1 MRNFC
6 GPRSRRLFALS
17 TFAALLAASPS
28 AQADFFLHSW
38 ETHQAG
44 DGGWSFEP
52 SVRIYRSST
61 NFAPDG
67 TPYIPRNLDH
77 FGRTQLD
84 LEGSYGLNRRF
95 TVFGRLS
102 ATQVGWTNLAGGSA
116 SQTALSDSLLGVNFR
131 WLGLESSGMKLD
143 LQATAEIP
151 PYSNDVSQASVL
163 PYLGNGVASYSGGAT
178 LSGSLGTL
186 AEGRLEGSAGAAYVR
201 RMSTFGDALHWNA
214 NLRVERDTQG
224 FLGSVGLDGWTTL
237 SADPLLPYSLAQ
249 LDPAGSGGSF
259 ATGSTH
265 PRVIRANAKFGYQ
278 VNSRIGFLASYDQ
291 AISGS
296 SAPSGTTFGLHF
308 QLRSGGSGS
317 TVAQATGRERFRT
330 YRFEGKVSRTN
341 DKLNLIRIDRGSDA
355 GLEVSDIVFVFSVDS
370 EGNPNDLVA
379 KAKVKALTADE
390 ASIEV
395 TEYLKEIWI
404 EPGFIVRQPTDP
416 LE

>member
-1 MRNFC
+1 M
-6 GPRSRRLFALS
+6 G
-17 TFAALLAASPS
+17 TFAALLMASPS
-28 AQADFFLHSW
+28 ARADFFLHSW
-38 ETHQAG
+38 ESHQVG

-52 SVRIYRSST
+52 SVRNYRSST

-67 TPYIPRNLDH
+67 TPYIPRSLDH

-84 LEGSYGLNRRF
+84 LNASYGLSRRF

-102 ATQVGWTNLAGGSA
+102 GTQAGWTNLTGGTA
-116 SQTALSDSLLGVNFR
+116 SQTALSDSLLGMNFR

-151 PYSNDVSQASVL
+151 PYSNNVSQASVL

-178 LSGSLGTL
+178 LSGGLGTL

-201 RMSTFGDALHWNA
+201 RMSYYGDALHWNVG
-214 NLRVERDTQG
+214 LRIERDTRG
-224 FLGSVGLDGWTTL
+224 LLGAVGVDGWTTL
-237 SADPLLPYSLAQ
+237 AADPLLPYSLAQ
-249 LDPAGSGGSF
+249 LDPPGSGGSF

-265 PRVIRANAKFGYQ
+265 PRLIRANAKLGYQ

-291 AISGS
+291 AISGT

-308 QLRSGGSGS
+308 QLRSGGTGS
-317 TVAQATGRERFRT
+317 TVAQATSRERFRT

-395 TEYLKEIWI
+395 TEYLKEVWI